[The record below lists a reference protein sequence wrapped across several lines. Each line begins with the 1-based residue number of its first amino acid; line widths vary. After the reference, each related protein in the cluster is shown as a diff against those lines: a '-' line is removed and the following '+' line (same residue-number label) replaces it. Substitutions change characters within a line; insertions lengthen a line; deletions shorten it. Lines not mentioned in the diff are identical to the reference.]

1 MVKNSG
7 AAKHQPR
14 CLLSHEFLNKLS
26 VIIGSCELLLEDQ
39 GESPNLDAQTARRVG
54 VIRDIARQMA
64 GDLKERA
71 CELDGL
77 TKTLLWREAGT
88 KIVVTTP
95 SGAALELGGPAL
107 DDERKPAQK
116 LGKGRTSSR
125 ASGGVPAQR

>member
-7 AAKHQPR
+7 AAKHQPK
-14 CLLSHEFLNKLS
+14 CMLSHEFLNKLT

-39 GESPNLDAQTARRVG
+39 GESPELDAKRARRVE

-64 GDLKERA
+64 GDLKEHT

-77 TKTLLWREAGT
+77 TKTLLLRDAGT
-88 KIVVTTP
+88 KVVVTTS
-95 SGAALELGGPAL
+95 SGAALEVGGQAL
-107 DDERKPAQK
+107 DDGRKPAQK